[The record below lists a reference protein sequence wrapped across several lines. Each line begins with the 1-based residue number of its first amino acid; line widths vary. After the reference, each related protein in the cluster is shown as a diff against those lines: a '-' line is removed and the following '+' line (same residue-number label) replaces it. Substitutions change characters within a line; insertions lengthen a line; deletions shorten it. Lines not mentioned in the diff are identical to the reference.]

1 MASIRFKRGTRA
13 QLEAAAT
20 ANGLAVGEPY
30 LITDEERFA
39 LGVAANAYVV
49 GPRMAELELQRVHD
63 IGEVGAKLVVD
74 VSQGPVQQA
83 VLTQTC
89 DVSLPTVEPGVARL
103 VRLYL
108 VGDFAITVN
117 EQVPF
122 FSGTVTAD
130 STLTGLY
137 ADFSG
142 FGPSELYGKYVLIT
156 SGAAAGASR
165 MILSNGELAL
175 SVLFEF
181 PAAPKAGDT
190 FEIFDESPAPPFAW
204 LHGEAPALD
213 SPKKLL
219 VFSGTSAGWVGDG
232 GVYG

>member
-13 QLEAAAT
+13 QLEAAAA
-20 ANGLAVGEPY
+20 ANGLAAGEPY
-30 LITDEERFA
+30 LITDEDRFA
-39 LGVAANAYVV
+39 LGTAADAYVV

-63 IGEVGAKLVVD
+63 IGAAGAELVVD
-74 VSQGPVQQA
+74 LSLGPVQQA
-83 VLTQTC
+83 ALTQTC
-89 DVSLPTVEPGVARL
+89 NVMLPAVAPGVARL

-122 FSGTVTAD
+122 FSGTAAAG
-130 STLTGLY
+130 SSLTLLS

-142 FGPSELYGKYVLIT
+142 FGQFDLYGKYVLIT
-156 SGAAAGASR
+156 SGAAAGASA
-165 MILSNGELAL
+165 MILSSGDLAL
-175 SVLFEF
+175 SVLLGF
-181 PAAPKAGDT
+181 PTAPEAGDT
-190 FEIFDESPAPPFAW
+190 FEIFDAPPAPPFAW
-204 LHGEAPALD
+204 LHGEAPELD
-213 SPKKLL
+213 SPNKLL